1 MTDLFLIDD
10 IPQDDAG
17 QLDDERLEPGIF
29 LKKGLLI
36 GVRPGIEAHILITPD
51 GY

>member
-1 MTDLFLIDD
+1 MTNLFLIDD

-29 LKKGLLI
+29 LKEGLLI
-36 GVRPGIEAHILITPD
+36 GSRPGIEARILIIPD
-51 GY
+51 G